1 MARAGTVYG
10 MGALA
15 DLGLTT
21 DDGPIVVICAPDSV
35 LAEAGAMTPRPAFAS
50 TLLTADPAARIVWW
64 PERRH
69 LKPGTLARLAW
80 LADAAGGRTWL
91 IIDPAEDESPGVA
104 ELSIALER
112 AGLRMVEERGL
123 GRGETAV
130 RVAAAE

>member
-1 MARAGTVYG
+1 
-10 MGALA
+10 
-15 DLGLTT
+15 
-21 DDGPIVVICAPDSV
+21 
-35 LAEAGAMTPRPAFAS
+35 MTPRPAFAS